1 MAELSREVGLGLA
14 ARGSV
19 SDVVAW
25 AERARR
31 LGLSSV
37 WVHDSYFERDAV
49 TYASALA
56 SQVDGIKVALG
67 AVNPFTRHGVLLAMT
82 VSALDEM
89 APGRIVLGLGS
100 ALPLR
105 LAQMGIA
112 YSPQEGHDRV
122 AATID
127 LLRAMWKGERI
138 PPGSEG
144 VPPVEPMFAP
154 VHHVPIFVAGYRTP
168 MLQLAGQKGD
178 GYLARPL
185 ESLPSFTGMVPK
197 IRRASVEAGRPEDAV
212 RIAGYLF
219 GLVDSSRRAAL
230 NRAKREPFIIYMMA
244 IQTDVALR
252 RAGLD
257 LELRDR
263 IHQLWRN
270 EDYHEAAQLIPD
282 EMLDAFLLCGTEE
295 EVAARAF
302 DYHRAGMDV
311 PVLQPVVQEEE
322 QVHAMFRAAE
332 LYGGQESS
340 WVVTTG
346 EPAPAHEPLGD
357 PGTRLSG
364 VRTGTLVE
372 ERLPVATRLWR
383 HAAAWFEI
391 IRPFSF
397 TASAVP
403 PAVAGGLAA
412 LDGRFHW
419 PLFLG
424 ALFALLLLHVG
435 TNVTNEIYDV
445 RKGADRITSPRAS
458 HALLKGRLSER
469 EAFAIVLLSFVA
481 ATGIGVWLAVERG
494 WPVIALGL
502 AGLLGGWGYTAPPLE
517 YKFRA
522 LGLPLVFLL
531 FGPLSVIGA
540 YYVITGTFEWS
551 TVAVSVPVGLLV
563 TAILH
568 GNEWRDISEDARAG
582 GVTFSIRVGRRL
594 AHGGYLA
601 LVVGA
606 YLALA
611 VAVLVEALPVE
622 SLLALLS
629 LPLLVRVIRASELGA
644 MGQQRAIAMLD
655 LETAQ
660 LHAAFGFLLVAGL
673 AIAALR

>member
-1 MAELSREVGLGLA
+1 MAELARPVGLGLA

-19 SDVVAW
+19 SDAVDW
-25 AERARR
+25 ARR
-31 LGLSSV
+31 ASDRGLHSV
-37 WVHDSYFERDAV
+37 WIHDSYFEREAV
-49 TYASALA
+49 TYASAIA
-56 SQVDGIKVALG
+56 SQVPDIRVALG
-67 AVNPFTRHGVLLAMT
+67 AVNPFTRHPVVLAMT

-89 APGRIVLGLGS
+89 APGRVILGLGS

-105 LAQMGIA
+105 LAQMAIP
-112 YSPQEGHDRV
+112 YTPQEGHDRV
-122 AATID
+122 GAAID
-127 LLRAMWKGERI
+127 TVRALWAGERV
-138 PPGSEG
+138 PLGEG
-144 VPPVEPMFAP
+144 VPPVEPMFPP
-154 VHHVPIFVAGYRTP
+154 VHRVPIYVAGYRTP
-168 MLQLAGQKGD
+168 MLELAGRKGD

-185 ESLPSFTGMVPK
+185 ESLPSFERMVPK
-197 IRRASVEAGRPEDAV
+197 IRRAAEEAGREPGDV
-212 RIAGYLF
+212 HVAGYLF
-219 GLVDSSRRAAL
+219 GLVDESRRAAL

-252 RAGLD
+252 RAGLP

-263 IHQLWRN
+263 IQGLWRA
-270 EDYHEAAQLIPD
+270 EQYHEAAELIPD

-295 EVAARAF
+295 QIAARVWG
-302 DYHRAGMDV
+302 YQQAGMQL
-311 PVLQPVVQEEE
+311 PILQPVVQEEE
-322 QVHAMFRAAE
+322 QVEALFGVAE
-332 LYGGQESS
+332 LYGAGDAPMTPFVRSE
-340 WVVTTG
+340 TTG
-346 EPAPAHEPLGD
+346 AVATSDPVMVSAAAHEGLDARRLSAPARVGR
-357 PGTRLSG
+357 RL
-364 VRTGTLVE
+364 
-372 ERLPVATRLWR
+372 
-383 HAAAWFEI
+383 AAYYEI

-397 TASAVP
+397 TASTVP
-403 PAVAGGLAA
+403 PAAAAA
-412 LDGRFHW
+412 LAGIQGELSW
-419 PLFLG
+419 GLFLG
-424 ALFALLLLHVG
+424 ALIGLVLLHVG

-458 HALLKGRLSER
+458 HALLKGRLTER
-469 EAFAIVLLSFVA
+469 EAFALVLVA
-481 ATGIGVWLAVERG
+481 FLAAAGVGVWLAVERG

-531 FGPLSVIGA
+531 FGPLSVIGS
-540 YYVITGTFEWS
+540 YFVITGHFDWA

-582 GVTFSIRVGRRL
+582 GVTFSIRAGRRL

-611 VAVLVEALPVE
+611 AAVVVKALPVE

-644 MGQQRAIAMLD
+644 MGQQRAIAMID

-673 AIAALR
+673 SIAALAH